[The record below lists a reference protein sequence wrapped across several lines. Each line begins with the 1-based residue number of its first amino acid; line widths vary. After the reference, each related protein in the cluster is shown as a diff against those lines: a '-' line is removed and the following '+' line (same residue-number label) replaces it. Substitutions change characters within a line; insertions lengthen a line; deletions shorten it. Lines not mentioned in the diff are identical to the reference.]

1 MSASED
7 YEEQEDTATTVPSV
21 LITSCDI
28 GFNEQDL
35 IKQIL
40 GTTSL
45 PEPSKQEDTVVWYPW
60 TINNKYYTADVSLC
74 VVPSTYQMTS
84 EIAQSM
90 QAFIAYFDSTV
101 KDGLE
106 RLSPWISVVEDLAPE
121 VLILVCDR
129 VCESGVSRHEAHQWC
144 LAHAFE
150 LVELS
155 PEDLPDEEDDFPES
169 TGVKRIVQALNAN
182 VWSSVEMKDEHSG
195 GFGLMSSLVAS
206 RHNNPRPRQDTPPPS
221 SSLPVEGVV
230 DSGEPRRT
238 EPNPDNRN
246 TQVDTI
252 VDPMLDLDIQEL
264 ANLTAGDADV
274 ENFERLFTKLKEM
287 KDKALWLPPE
297 QRKLHAEKVAKA
309 FWTAIGGDQDEI
321 EGLSSGEES

>member
-1 MSASED
+1 MSAT
-7 YEEQEDTATTVPSV
+7 EEQEDTATTVPSV
-21 LITSCDI
+21 VITSCDVS
-28 GFNEQDL
+28 FKEQDI

-40 GTTSL
+40 GDTSL
-45 PEPSKQEDTVVWYPW
+45 PEPSKQDDSVVWYPW

-74 VVPSTYQMTS
+74 AVPSTYQMTS

-90 QAFIAYFDSTV
+90 QAFIAFFDSTV

-129 VCESGVSRHEAHQWC
+129 VCESGVSRHDAHQWC

-150 LVELS
+150 LVELT
-155 PEDLPDEEDDFPES
+155 PEDLPDEDDDFPES
-169 TGVKRIVQALNAN
+169 TGLKRIVQALNAN
-182 VWSSVEMKDEHSG
+182 VWSSMEMKDEHSG

-206 RHNNPRPRQDTPPPS
+206 RHNNPRPSRGTPSEVRQCWVRFRCAFCVFVS
-221 SSLPVEGVV
+221 SIFCV
-230 DSGEPRRT
+230 
-238 EPNPDNRN
+238 
-246 TQVDTI
+246 

-287 KDKALWLPPE
+287 KDKASWLPHE
-297 QRKLHAEKVAKA
+297 QRKAHAEKVAKA
-309 FWTAIGGDQDEI
+309 FWTAIGGEQDEI